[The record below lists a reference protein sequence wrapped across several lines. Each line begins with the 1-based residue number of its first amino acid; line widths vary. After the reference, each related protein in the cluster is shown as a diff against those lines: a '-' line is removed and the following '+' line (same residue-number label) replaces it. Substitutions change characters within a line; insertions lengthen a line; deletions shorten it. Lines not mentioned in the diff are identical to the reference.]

1 MHIELNFYINHVWL
15 FWKHVGHVFFLSH
28 SSFPAFFFILGWYD
42 CLHAN
47 PLKHKARP
55 SNSKL
60 WTYLSK
66 MIWVNVLMKTIN
78 TKTFKKNNETIQN
91 RKVNLTNNRISK
103 ENSNQDKT
111 GSKKLT
117 KSNTNCNVLRLR
129 VANYCLKVIL

>member
-1 MHIELNFYINHVWL
+1 
-15 FWKHVGHVFFLSH
+15 
-28 SSFPAFFFILGWYD
+28 
-42 CLHAN
+42 
-47 PLKHKARP
+47 
-55 SNSKL
+55 
-60 WTYLSK
+60 
-66 MIWVNVLMKTIN
+66 MKTIN